1 MKARIS
7 SPLYYIK
14 TCIPKVRTYTERF
27 KVILNNVYLDGGNMA
42 SIVRVDTIAFLVV
55 GLIIGGLAG
64 YIGYSLLAPTPTPG
78 EAKTFYVVAT
88 LWQFSLY
95 DANFNRVSKIEVN
108 KGDRVTLIF
117 VPASFIPRG
126 LVEELEGEYIEK
138 AVKAG
143 LLKSKEEFEGYKNE
157 ARMTLAKTA
166 YGAGFIPHGLAIR
179 GYEDKVN
186 VVSQGKPITV
196 TFTADKVGEFDIY
209 CSQFCGWG
217 HTFMKLEKAFVVKG

>member
-1 MKARIS
+1 
-7 SPLYYIK
+7 
-14 TCIPKVRTYTERF
+14 
-27 KVILNNVYLDGGNMA
+27 MA

-55 GLIIGGLAG
+55 GLIISGLAG
-64 YIGYSLLAPTPTPG
+64 YIGYSLLAPTPKPG

-88 LWQFSLY
+88 EWQFSLY

-117 VPASFIPRG
+117 IPSPFIPHD
-126 LVEELEGEYIEK
+126 LYEELEDEFIEK

-143 LLKSKEEFEGYKNE
+143 LLKSKEEFEEHEEKAKKTLN
-157 ARMTLAKTA
+157 LAKTA
-166 YGAGFIPHGLAIR
+166 YGVEFIPHGLAIS

-196 TFTADKVGEFDIY
+196 TFTADKVGEFNIY

-217 HTFMKLEKAFVVKG
+217 HGFMKLEKAFVVKG